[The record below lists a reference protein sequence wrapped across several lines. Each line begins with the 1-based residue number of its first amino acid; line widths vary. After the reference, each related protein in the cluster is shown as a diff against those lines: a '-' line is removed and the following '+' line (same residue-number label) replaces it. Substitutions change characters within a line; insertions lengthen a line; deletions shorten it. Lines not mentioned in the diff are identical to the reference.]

1 MINSVKYVYFVFQ
14 STFIMTKDKVL
25 DDLKEIRSI
34 MDKST
39 RFISLSGMS
48 GVMAGFYALIGSIVG
63 YFVIENARERGYT
76 DTLDSLLSTPWERN
90 PSLQILVIAGIVLF
104 MAVVTAFFLTKIKAA
119 KYKQKIWNKQSIRL
133 VVNFLAPLTIGGL
146 FTLALLQY
154 GLLFLVA
161 PAMLVFYG
169 IACMNAA
176 KYTLGTVKYLG
187 LSCAILGLINTQF
200 IGYGLY
206 FWAAGF
212 GLCHIIYGAVMYYK
226 YDR

>member
-1 MINSVKYVYFVFQ
+1 MSTDKYLED
-14 STFIMTKDKVL
+14 I
-25 DDLKEIRSI
+25 KEIKSL
-34 MDKST
+34 MNKST

-48 GVMAGFYALIGSIVG
+48 GVMAGIYALIGSVIG
-63 YFVIENARERGYT
+63 YMIIKNAQRNGQR
-76 DTLDSLLSTPWERN
+76 DTLDRLFTTVWDQN
-90 PSLQILVIAGIVLF
+90 PSLQILVVAFGVLV
-104 MAVVTAFFLTKIKAA
+104 MAVVTAFFLTKAKAA
-119 KYKQKIWNKQSIRL
+119 KHNQKVWTKQSIRL
-133 VVNFLAPLTIGGL
+133 VVHFMIPLTIGAF

-154 GLLFLVA
+154 NLIGLVA

-169 IACMNAA
+169 LACINAA
-176 KYTLGTVKYLG
+176 QYTLGTVRYLG

-212 GLCHIIYGAVMYYK
+212 GVCHIIYGAVMYYK

>member
-1 MINSVKYVYFVFQ
+1 
-14 STFIMTKDKVL
+14 MTKDKVL

-48 GVMAGFYALIGSIVG
+48 GVMAGIYALIGSAVG
-63 YFVIENARERGYT
+63 YMVIKNARLNGYT
-76 DTLDSLLSTPWERN
+76 DTLDRLFNTPWDRN
-90 PSLQILVIAGIVLF
+90 PSLQILVIAAVVLF
-104 MAVVTAFFLTKIKAA
+104 MAVITAFFLTKMKAT
-119 KYKQKIWNKQSIRL
+119 KHKQQVWNTQSIRL
-133 VVNFLAPLTIGGL
+133 VLNFLAPLTIGGL
-146 FTLALLQY
+146 FTLVLIQY
-154 GLLFLVA
+154 KLVGLIA

-169 IACMNAA
+169 LACMNAA

-187 LSCAILGLINTQF
+187 LTCAILGLINTQF

-212 GLCHIIYGAVMYYK
+212 GLCHIIYGTVMYYK

>member
-1 MINSVKYVYFVFQ
+1 MTTEKYL
-14 STFIMTKDKVL
+14 KDI
-25 DDLKEIRSI
+25 KEIKSL
-34 MDKST
+34 MNKST

-48 GVMAGFYALIGSIVG
+48 GVMAGIYALIGSVIG
-63 YFVIENARERGYT
+63 YFIIQNAFRNGYT
-76 DTLDSLLSTPWERN
+76 ETLDRLFTTPWGQN
-90 PSLQILVIAGIVLF
+90 PSFQILVVAAAVMF
-104 MAVVTAFFLTKIKAA
+104 MAVVTAYFLTKAKAT
-119 KYKQKIWNKQSIRL
+119 KHKQKIWTKQSIRL
-133 VVNFLAPLTIGGL
+133 VVTFMVPLNIGAV
-146 FTLALLQY
+146 FTLALLQNNLI
-154 GLLFLVA
+154 GLVA

-169 IACMNAA
+169 LACMNAA
-176 KYTLGTVKYLG
+176 HYTLGTVKYLG

>member
-1 MINSVKYVYFVFQ
+1 
-14 STFIMTKDKVL
+14 MTKDKVL

-48 GVMAGFYALIGSIVG
+48 GVMAGIYAIIGSIFG
-63 YFVIENARERGYT
+63 YFIIQKARLNGYT
-76 DTLDSLLSTPWERN
+76 DTLDSLTRTPWDRN
-90 PSLQILVIAGIVLF
+90 PSLQILVVAAVVLF

-119 KYKQKIWNKQSIRL
+119 KHKQQIWNKQSIRL
-133 VVNFLAPLTIGGL
+133 VVNFLVPLTIGGL
-146 FTLALLQY
+146 FTLVLIQY
-154 GLLFLVA
+154 RLIELVA

-169 IACMNAA
+169 LACMNAA

-187 LSCAILGLINTQF
+187 LSCAILGLINTQY

>member
-1 MINSVKYVYFVFQ
+1 MTNDKYLED
-14 STFIMTKDKVL
+14 I
-25 DDLKEIRSI
+25 KEIKSL
-34 MDKST
+34 MNKST

-48 GVMAGFYALIGSIVG
+48 GIMAGVYALIGSVIGHFIIQNAYEKG
-63 YFVIENARERGYT
+63 YR
-76 DTLDSLLSTPWERN
+76 DTVNTLFETPWAQN
-90 PSLQILVIAGIVLF
+90 PSLQIVAVATGVMF
-104 MAVVTAFFLTKIKAA
+104 MAVITAFFLTRSKAK
-119 KYKQKIWNKQSIRL
+119 KYKQKVWTKQSLRL
-133 VVNFLAPLTIGGL
+133 IANFMAPLSIGAV
-146 FTLALLQY
+146 FTLVLLQY
-154 GLLFLVA
+154 NLLGLVA

-169 IACMNAA
+169 LACMNAA
-176 KYTLGTVKYLG
+176 QFTLGTVKYLG

>member
-1 MINSVKYVYFVFQ
+1 MSTDKYLED
-14 STFIMTKDKVL
+14 I
-25 DDLKEIRSI
+25 KEIKSL
-34 MDKST
+34 MNKST

-48 GVMAGFYALIGSIVG
+48 GVMAGIYALIGSAAG
-63 YFVIENARERGYT
+63 YIIIRNAQRNGQR
-76 DTLDSLLSTPWERN
+76 DTLDRLFSTAWDQN
-90 PSLQILVIAGIVLF
+90 PSLQILVVAFVVLV
-104 MAVVTAFFLTKIKAA
+104 MAVVTAFFLTKAKAA
-119 KYKQKIWNKQSIRL
+119 KHKQKVWTKQSIRL
-133 VVNFLAPLTIGGL
+133 VVHFTIPLAIGAF

-154 GLLFLVA
+154 NLIELVA

-169 IACMNAA
+169 LACINAA
-176 KYTLGTVKYLG
+176 QYTLGTVRYLG

-212 GLCHIIYGAVMYYK
+212 GICHIIYGAVMYYK

>member
-1 MINSVKYVYFVFQ
+1 MTTDKYLED
-14 STFIMTKDKVL
+14 I
-25 DDLKEIRSI
+25 KEIKSL
-34 MDKST
+34 MNKST

-48 GVMAGFYALIGSIVG
+48 GVMAGIYALIGSVMG
-63 YFVIENARERGYT
+63 YFIIQNAYRNDYT
-76 DTLDSLLSTPWERN
+76 ETLDRLTTTPWAQN
-90 PSLQILVIAGIVLF
+90 PSIQILVVATVVLF
-104 MAVVTAFFLTKIKAA
+104 LAVFTAFFLTKAKA
-119 KYKQKIWNKQSIRL
+119 KKHQQKIWTKQSIRL
-133 VVNFLAPLTIGGL
+133 VINFMVPLNIGAL

-154 GLLFLVA
+154 HLIGLVA

-169 IACMNAA
+169 LACMNAA
-176 KYTLGTVKYLG
+176 QYTLGTVKYLG
-187 LSCAILGLINTQF
+187 ISCAILGLINTQY